1 MPSLRLLDPDMLEE
15 INVKTYDFI
24 VIGYGPVGQMA
35 CAQLGHA
42 GYGVAAFEKFPRL
55 YGLSRAG
62 HVDDEI
68 VRTLQRIGAVDDF
81 LEDAVAWEAYDMR
94 TKAFGGDLLL
104 HLDWSGVGPNGWK
117 SHWRFYQNE
126 LENAINRKVSE
137 TGKVTVSLGC
147 EATSLTQDESGVTVT
162 FRSAER
168 GEFQVRGKYLLGA
181 DGANSFVRDALGIQ
195 EWSGREDVEQLVIDT
210 RQKRPLKFEFDNG
223 QFADPARPGC
233 LFQLGKRHRRW
244 EFTLLPHEKPDDFDE
259 ARVWELLKP
268 WVTPNDVELLRRPVY
283 RFREKV
289 ALEWQ
294 RGRIF
299 LVGDAA
305 HRLWPFTGEGMCN
318 GIRDVS
324 ALTWRLDL
332 VMKGIAAPALLDSY
346 TDDRKPNFVGWMDLS
361 REIGAGCVI
370 TDPAI
375 AEHRNAGF
383 IAAQKDPSLMPPL
396 TVPPGP
402 KAFCRSN
409 DSTAGSMGHQGRV
422 RFNGAEG
429 LFDDVVGRGWV
440 LISTDALSLP
450 PEQASFLEL
459 IDAVVA
465 EVGPEGSGAP
475 VTDLDG
481 IYATWLASLGRTAV
495 LVRPDF
501 FVWGSASTANDAAAL
516 VQEFE
521 TAIRTGRS
529 VHSELATASA

>member
-1 MPSLRLLDPDMLEE
+1 ME
-15 INVKTYDFI
+15 TFDFI
-24 VIGYGPVGQMA
+24 IIGYGPVGQMA
-35 CAQLGHA
+35 CAQLGQY
-42 GYGVAAFEKFPRL
+42 GYSVAAFEKFPRL

-68 VRTLQRIGAVDDF
+68 VRTLQRVGAVEDF
-81 LEDAVAWEAYDMR
+81 LEDAVPWEHYDMR

-104 HLDWSGVGPNGWK
+104 HLDWSDIGPNGWN

-126 LENAINRKVSE
+126 LETAIDRRVRES
-137 TGKVTVSLGC
+137 GKVIVSLGC
-147 EATSLTQDESGVTVT
+147 EATAIAQDESGVTVT

-168 GEFQVRGKYLLGA
+168 GEFQVRGKYLLGS
-181 DGANSFVRDALGIQ
+181 DGANSFVREALGIE
-195 EWSGREDVEQLVIDT
+195 EWSGREDVDQLVIDT

-244 EFTLLPHEKPDDFDE
+244 EFTLLPHEKPEDFDE
-259 ARVWELLKP
+259 ARVWSLLKP
-268 WVTPNDVELLRRPVY
+268 WVTQDDVELLRRPVY

-289 ALEWQ
+289 AKEWQ
-294 RGRIF
+294 RDRIF

-332 VMKGIAAPALLDSY
+332 VMKGIAPATLLDSY
-346 TDDRKPNFVGWMDLS
+346 MDDRKPNFIGWMDLS

-370 TDPAI
+370 TDPVI

-383 IAAQKDPSLMPPL
+383 FAAQKDPSLMPPL

-402 KAFCRSN
+402 KAFCRAN
-409 DSTAGSMGHQGRV
+409 DPTAGSMGHQGRV

-440 LISTDALSLP
+440 LVSSGASILP
-450 PEQASFLEL
+450 PQQTGFLKR
-459 IDAVVA
+459 IGAVIA
-465 EVGPEGSGAP
+465 QVGVEGSGAP
-475 VTDLDG
+475 VIDVNGT
-481 IYATWLASLGRTAV
+481 YAAWLASIGRTTV

-501 FVWGSASTANDAAAL
+501 FVWGSASTSSDAAAML
-516 VQEFE
+516 QEFE
-521 TAIRTGRS
+521 AAIRTGRS
-529 VHSELATASA
+529 IASSSAAVTA